1 MTMKL
6 GYQQSLLQS
15 TSRLLSLVISFTYI
29 FFLHIPLLF
38 STMNLR
44 GDIHE
49 QFNFL
54 QKNAPMDDGYF
65 T

>member
-15 TSRLLSLVISFTYI
+15 ISRLLSLVISFTYI
-29 FFLHIPLLF
+29 FSLHIPLLF

-44 GDIHE
+44 GDINE

-54 QKNAPMDDGYF
+54 QKNAPMDGGNF